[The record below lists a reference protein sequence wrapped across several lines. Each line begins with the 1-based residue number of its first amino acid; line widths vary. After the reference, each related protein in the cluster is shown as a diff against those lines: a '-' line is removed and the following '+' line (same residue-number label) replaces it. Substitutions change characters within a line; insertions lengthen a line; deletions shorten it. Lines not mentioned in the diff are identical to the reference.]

1 MTWADVFGDRSPP
14 CGGNVEHMTVTC
26 TSLDGSELNVE
37 IKIYIYLKIS
47 IYIEKLY
54 RNLYSIFIQKKQH
67 YMSLIACPWLRKSN
81 STNNM

>member
-26 TSLDGSELNVE
+26 TSLDGSELNLE
-37 IKIYIYLKIS
+37 IKIYIYLEIS

-54 RNLYSIFIQKKQH
+54 RNQNLYLYRKTTLYES
-67 YMSLIACPWLRKSN
+67 YCMSLATEIKFHQ
-81 STNNM
+81 